1 MKSSIKITLVL
12 ALTSFTMCA
21 IAAEAQPKRSRYKP
35 IAVENGGA
43 ITGVVRFTG
52 DVPKPQQSEITT
64 SEDVCHIEPI
74 FSEELVVSEDG
85 GVKWAAVSIKIIAE
99 GKPFPEAGESGGE
112 PTMAQEGCVF
122 TPHIV
127 VVPVGKNATLLN
139 EDGVLHNVHTWP
151 KKNRSKN
158 IAMPGSVKKMT
169 MKFRRAE
176 RIRVTCDV
184 HPWMIAWFIATDN
197 PYTEITDEKGTFSL
211 TDVPEGTYTIE
222 FWHESFGTQ
231 EKTVTVE
238 AGKNT
243 NVDFTLSSEDLKKEK
258 P

>member
-1 MKSSIKITLVL
+1 MRSSINIAMIF
-12 ALTSFTMCA
+12 ALCSLTMSA
-21 IAAEAQPKRSRYKP
+21 VAAEAQPKKSRYTP
-35 IAVENGGA
+35 VEVENGGTIA
-43 ITGVVRFTG
+43 GVVRYTG
-52 DVPKPQQSEITT
+52 EAPTPEQSEVTT
-64 SEDVCHIEPI
+64 SEEVCHADPI
-74 FSEELVVSEDG
+74 FSENLVVSEEG
-85 GVKWAAVSIKIIAE
+85 AVKWAAVSIKKIAE
-99 GKPFPEAGESGGE
+99 GKPFPESGESGGE
-112 PTMAQEGCVF
+112 PTMAQAGCVF

-176 RIRVTCDV
+176 RVRVTCDV
-184 HPWMIAWFIATDN
+184 HPWMIAWFIATDH
-197 PYTEITDEKGTFSL
+197 PYTDITDEKGTFSL

-238 AGKNT
+238 AGKTT